1 MVKYDAERFDLQ
13 REHFEKALVRLQE
26 ALAEP
31 ESSFVRDSIIQ
42 RFEFTFEM
50 AWKTMYRFLRDK
62 GEDVAAKAWD
72 VLPVAFEARLVA
84 DAGAWDQMREYRND
98 TSHGYDE
105 ARAQLIAA
113 FVRAQGVGL
122 FEALRDEMRRRLP

>member
-13 REHFEKALVRLQE
+13 REHFEKAFSRLKE

-50 AWKTMYRFLRDK
+50 AWKTLYRFLRDK
-62 GEDVAAKAWD
+62 GESVAAKAWD
-72 VLPVAFEARLVA
+72 VLPASFEARLIA
-84 DAGAWDQMREYRND
+84 DAGVWDQMREYRND
-98 TSHGYDE
+98 TSHEYDE
-105 ARAQLIAA
+105 MRAVFIAA
-113 FVRAQGVGL
+113 FVRDQACAT
-122 FEALRDEMRRRLP
+122 FEHLVAELRRRMP